1 MGTRLAMNVINY
13 KYRVIPFQFQQN
25 FHRSCLFIIPINFIL
40 QTLESSHQRSI
51 TSVLHNLGMIVTAS
65 QDGQVLF
72 HSPGGN
78 HELLCTLE
86 HRTSAP
92 TALEYSRNTLAVAGG
107 DRNVSLWTHSVT
119 GSMA

>member
-1 MGTRLAMNVINY
+1 MHLIIIIGCSL
-13 KYRVIPFQFQQN
+13 FN
-25 FHRSCLFIIPINFIL
+25 FSKFFTSLVFSSFPFIL
-40 QTLESSHQRSI
+40 QILESSHQRSI

-72 HSPGGN
+72 HSPGGS

-119 GSMA
+119 GSTA